1 VQKSNGK
8 KQKHSLRWPF
18 MVVMALA
25 MPHVVSAQAPA
36 PRVLPPTEQ
45 RERNRDDTDEQNRA
59 QERERI
65 LRRQQE
71 KSRDE
76 LKPTPAPAKAAKL
89 ASEERC
95 VVIHQIGLK
104 VIPGDPSPVADWEW
118 ALKALDGPDHD
129 DSPLRR
135 CVGDTGLNLLL
146 KRAQEAILARGYPTT
161 TVWLEPQNFGTNQA
175 LTLTIIP
182 GRIRAIR
189 FAEPVSPRANAWNAV
204 PVKPGDILRRDDID
218 QALENF
224 KRVPNVEVDIKITPA
239 EGKGL
244 RPGQSDLVISYQQPR
259 PFRLSLSADD
269 SGTKATG
276 KYQGSVTFSYD
287 NWWTL
292 NDLFYVTVNHDL
304 GGGDAGERGT
314 HGGVVHYSAPFD
326 YWLLSATA
334 SRNSYHQN
342 VAGFSQTYVYSGNS
356 HNAEVK
362 LSRLIYRDTSRKTTI
377 GLKAWQRKSQN
388 FIDDLEIDVQRR
400 VVGGWTLDINHKE
413 FISESTLEGN
423 LAYKRGTGA
432 FGSLPAPEEFFGEG
446 TSRFALITADVSLTV
461 PFKIA
466 EQKLNYSGT
475 LHGQLNGT
483 RLTPQDQLSIG
494 GRYSIRGTDGE
505 SVLTG
510 ERGWYMRNEVNAP
523 LGESG
528 QSVYVALDYGRVGGP
543 SAEFLVGTS
552 LTGIALGW
560 RGTFKSLQYDFVIGR
575 PLKKPDAFQTARM
588 TAGFSLN
595 YSF

>member
-1 VQKSNGK
+1 M
-8 KQKHSLRWPF
+8 PF
-18 MVVMALA
+18 AIAVLLALPCA
-25 MPHVVSAQAPA
+25 ASAQFAGN
-36 PRVLPPTEQ
+36 VI
-45 RERNRDDTDEQNRA
+45 EQNRA
-59 QERERI
+59 QERERV
-65 LRRQQE
+65 LRQQQE
-71 KSRDE
+71 KAPDE
-76 LKPTPAPAKAAKL
+76 RRFAPPPSQAVRL
-89 ASEERC
+89 PSEKTC
-95 VVIHQIGLK
+95 VVIHQVGLK
-104 VIPGDPSPVADWEW
+104 IIPGDTSPVSEWDWV
-118 ALKALDGPDHD
+118 LKSLDGPDRD

-146 KRAQEAILARGYPTT
+146 KRAQEAILARGYLTT
-161 TVWLEPQNFGTNQA
+161 TVWLEPQDFGTNQA

-182 GRIRAIR
+182 GRVRAIR
-189 FAEPVSPRANAWNAV
+189 FSEPASPRANAWNAV
-204 PVKPGDILRRDDID
+204 PVKAGDILRRDDID

-224 KRVPNVEVDIKITPA
+224 KRVPNVEVDIQITPA

-244 RPGQSDLVISYQQPR
+244 RPGQSDLVIGYRQPR
-259 PFRLSLSADD
+259 PFRLSLAADD

-292 NDLFYVTVNHDL
+292 NDLFYVTVSHDL
-304 GGGDAGERGT
+304 GGGDTGERGT
-314 HGGVVHYSAPFD
+314 RGGVLHYSLPFD

-334 SRNSYHQN
+334 SRSSYHQS
-342 VAGFSQTYVYSGNS
+342 VAGASQTYVYSGNS

-388 FIDDLEIDVQRR
+388 FIDDLELDVQRR
-400 VVGGWTLDINHKE
+400 VVGGWTFDINHKE

-432 FGSLPAPEEFFGEG
+432 FGSLPAPEEFFDEG
-446 TSRFALITADVSLTV
+446 TSRFALITADFSLIA

-466 EQKLNYSGT
+466 DQKLNYSGT
-475 LHGQLNGT
+475 FHWQLNRT

-510 ERGWYMRNEVNAP
+510 ERGWYMRNEVSAP

-528 QSVYVALDYGRVGGP
+528 QSVYLALDYGRVAGP
-543 SAEFLVGTS
+543 SAEFLVGKK
-552 LTGIALGW
+552 LAGIALGL
-560 RGTFKSLQYDFVIGR
+560 RGDIKGAQYDLFIGR
-575 PLKKPDAFQTARM
+575 PLSKPDAFQTARM
-588 TAGFSLN
+588 TAGFTLN

>member
-1 VQKSNGK
+1 VKESNSK
-8 KQKHSLRWPF
+8 KQRRGRRLSF
-18 MVVMALA
+18 IAAMVLALPYTA
-25 MPHVVSAQAPA
+25 SAQFADN
-36 PRVLPPTEQ
+36 VI
-45 RERNRDDTDEQNRA
+45 EQNRA

-65 LRRQQE
+65 LRQQQE
-71 KSRDE
+71 KTRDE
-76 LKPTPAPAKAAKL
+76 LRPAPAPAKAAKL
-89 ASEERC
+89 ANEERC

-104 VIPGDPSPVADWEW
+104 VIPADPSPVADWEW
-118 ALKALDGPDHD
+118 VLKALDGPDRD

-135 CVGDTGLNLLL
+135 CIGPAGIDLLTQRVQDAL
-146 KRAQEAILARGYPTT
+146 VARGYTT
-161 TVWLEPQNFGTNQA
+161 TRVLLERQTLETSHA

-189 FAEPVSPRANAWNAV
+189 FAEPVSPRGNAWNAV
-204 PVKPGDILRRDDID
+204 PIKPGDILNLRDLE
-218 QALENF
+218 QAIENF
-224 KRVPNVEVDIKITPA
+224 RRVPSAQAEIVVEPVKEVP
-239 EGKGL
+239 GL
-244 RPGQSDLVISYQQPR
+244 SDLVISYQQPR

-276 KYQGSVTFSYD
+276 KYQGSVTLSYD

-314 HGGVVHYSAPFD
+314 RGGVVHYSVPFD
-326 YWLLSATA
+326 YWLLGVTA
-334 SRNSYHQN
+334 SRSSYHQN
-342 VAGFSQTYVYSGNS
+342 VAGFSQTYVYSGTS
-356 HNAEVK
+356 DNAEVK
-362 LSRLIYRDTSRKTTI
+362 LSRLIYRDTSRKTTV
-377 GLKAWQRKSQN
+377 GLKGWQRKSQN

-413 FISESTLEGN
+413 FVSDAILEGN

-446 TSRFALITADVSLTV
+446 TSRFALITADTSVTV

-466 EQKLNYSGT
+466 EQKFNYTGT
-475 LHGQLNGT
+475 WRWQLNRT
-483 RLTPQDQLSIG
+483 PLTPQDRFSIG
-494 GRYSIRGTDGE
+494 GLYSIRGTDGE
-505 SVLTG
+505 SALTG
-510 ERGWYMRNEVNAP
+510 ERGWYMRNEVSAP

-528 QSVYVALDYGRVGGP
+528 QSLYVALDHGRVGGP

-552 LTGIALGW
+552 LTGIALGV
-560 RGTFKSLQYDFVIGR
+560 RGTVKGAQYDFFIGR